1 MLVAQVDTGARGP
14 KKPDMTHVLPLVAL
28 GGALGAALRYLA
40 TLLWPAPWG
49 VMAVN
54 IAGSLAIGL
63 LAGPLLL
70 SERGPH
76 PLAPFLVTGV
86 LGGFTTFSAFS
97 LDALRLLDG
106 GRPGTALL
114 YVGGS
119 VGLSLLACGLGLWIG
134 RLA

>member
-1 MLVAQVDTGARGP
+1 
-14 KKPDMTHVLPLVAL
+14 MTYALPLVAL

-49 VMAVN
+49 VMAINV
-54 IAGSLAIGL
+54 AGSFAIGV
-63 LAGPLLL
+63 LAVPLLL
-70 SERGPH
+70 SEQGAH
-76 PLAPFLVTGV
+76 PLAPFVVTGV

-97 LDALRLLDG
+97 LDALRLIEDG
-106 GRPGTALL
+106 RMGAALL
-114 YVGGS
+114 YVGAS

>member
-1 MLVAQVDTGARGP
+1 
-14 KKPDMTHVLPLVAL
+14 MTYTLPLVAF

-49 VMAVN
+49 VLAVN
-54 IAGSLAIGL
+54 VAGSLAIGL
-63 LAGPLLL
+63 LAGRLSPALAPLLI
-70 SERGPH
+70 
-76 PLAPFLVTGV
+76 TGV

-97 LDALRLLDG
+97 LDALRLVEG
-106 GRPGTALL
+106 GRLGAAAL

-119 VGLSLLACGLGLWIG
+119 VGLSVLACALGLWLG

>member
-1 MLVAQVDTGARGP
+1 
-14 KKPDMTHVLPLVAL
+14 MTYTLPLVAF

-49 VMAVN
+49 VLAVN
-54 IAGSLAIGL
+54 VAGSLAIGL
-63 LAGPLLL
+63 LAGRLSPALAPLLI
-70 SERGPH
+70 
-76 PLAPFLVTGV
+76 TGV

-97 LDALRLLDG
+97 LDALRLVEG
-106 GRPGTALL
+106 GRLGAAAL

-119 VGLSLLACGLGLWIG
+119 VGLSILACALGLWLG